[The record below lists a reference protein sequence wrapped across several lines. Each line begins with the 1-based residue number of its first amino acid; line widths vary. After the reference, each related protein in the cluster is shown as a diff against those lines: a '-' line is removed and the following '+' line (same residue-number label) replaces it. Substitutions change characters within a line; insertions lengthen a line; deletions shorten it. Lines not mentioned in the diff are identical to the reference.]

1 MQIVLC
7 IISISRVLLC
17 LLIKYGFLKRIM
29 KCITFYMRRKSEEV
43 QSVCSKSPKTSE
55 LICYASDKHMVYIGR
70 QREKRNAY
78 IEESIVE
85 HFQ

>member
-1 MQIVLC
+1 
-7 IISISRVLLC
+7 
-17 LLIKYGFLKRIM
+17 
-29 KCITFYMRRKSEEV
+29 MRRKSEEV

>member
-1 MQIVLC
+1 
-7 IISISRVLLC
+7 
-17 LLIKYGFLKRIM
+17 
-29 KCITFYMRRKSEEV
+29 MRRKSEEV

-78 IEESIVE
+78 IEESIVKNNNNLLIRS
-85 HFQ
+85 FICKKIKRYCMISTRFFPVSSV